1 MMDLVSGPNAAYAW
15 IVVGLVLLGAETLLP
30 GVFLLWV
37 GLAAVGTGLMLLA
50 AAPPFWVTVTTFV
63 VLLAGGIAVALR
75 LRASRQPRPR
85 VNTPDSGLIGR
96 HGVLTEPGAAGP
108 RVRVGDS
115 DWAAR
120 LPRDVADSPAG
131 TRVRVEGVD
140 GTTLVVRPE

>member
-1 MMDLVSGPNAAYAW
+1 MDPALIW
-15 IVVGLVLLGAETLLP
+15 ILVGLLLLGAETLLP

-37 GLAAVGTGLMLLA
+37 GLAAIGTGVMLLLVT
-50 AAPPFWVTVTTFV
+50 PPFWLTVTVFIA
-63 VLLAGGIAVALR
+63 LLAGGIAIALR
-75 LRASRQPRPR
+75 LRRSDRPRPR
-85 VNTPDSGLIGR
+85 VNTPDSGLVGR
-96 HGVLTEPGAAGP
+96 PGVLIDAGATGP

-120 LPRDVADSPAG
+120 LPRDVADSPTG

>member
-1 MMDLVSGPNAAYAW
+1 MDPALIW
-15 IVVGLVLLGAETLLP
+15 ILAGLVLLGAETVLP
-30 GVFLLWV
+30 GVFLLWI
-37 GLAAVGTGLMLLA
+37 GIAALGTGLLLFA
-50 AAPPFWVTVTTFV
+50 VAPPFWVTSAAFV

-75 LRASRQPRPR
+75 LRRSRHPRPR
-85 VNTPDSGLIGR
+85 VNTPDAGLIGR
-96 HGVLTEPGAAGP
+96 FGVLTEPGNAGP

-120 LPRDVADSPAG
+120 LPRDLAASPAG

>member
-1 MMDLVSGPNAAYAW
+1 VDAALIW
-15 IVVGLVLLGAETLLP
+15 ILAGLVLLGAEIFLP
-30 GVFLLWV
+30 GVFLLWI
-37 GLAAVGTGLMLLA
+37 GIAALGTGLLLFFV
-50 AAPPFWVTVTTFV
+50 APPFWVTSAAFV

-75 LRASRQPRPR
+75 LRRSRHPRPR
-85 VNTPDSGLIGR
+85 VNTPDAGLIGR
-96 HGVLTEPGAAGP
+96 FGVLTEPGDAGP

-120 LPRDVADSPAG
+120 LPRDLAASPAG

>member
-1 MMDLVSGPNAAYAW
+1 VSEWSTPAYIW
-15 IVVGLVLLGAETLLP
+15 ILVGLLLLGAETLLP
-30 GVFLLWV
+30 GVFLLWI
-37 GLAAVGTGLMLLA
+37 GIAALGTGLLLFFV
-50 AAPPFWVTVTTFV
+50 APPFWVTVTVFV
-63 VLLAGGIAVALR
+63 VLLAAGIAVALR
-75 LRASRQPRPR
+75 LRRSQHPRPR
-85 VNTPDSGLIGR
+85 VNTPDAGLIGR
-96 HGVLTEPGAAGP
+96 FGVLTDPGIAGP

>member
-1 MMDLVSGPNAAYAW
+1 MDAALIW
-15 IVVGLVLLGAETLLP
+15 ILAGLVLLGAETILP
-30 GVFLLWV
+30 GVFLLWI
-37 GLAAVGTGLMLLA
+37 GIAALGTGLLLFA
-50 AAPPFWVTVTTFV
+50 VAPPFWVTVTSFV
-63 VLLAGGIAVALR
+63 VLLAAGIAVALR
-75 LRASRQPRPR
+75 LRQRPRPR
-85 VNTPDSGLIGR
+85 LNTPDSGLIGR
-96 HGVLTEPGAAGP
+96 FGVLTDPGTAGP

>member
-1 MMDLVSGPNAAYAW
+1 VDAALIW
-15 IVVGLVLLGAETLLP
+15 ILAGLVLLGAEIFLP
-30 GVFLLWV
+30 GVFLLWI
-37 GLAAVGTGLMLLA
+37 GIAALGTGLLLFFV
-50 AAPPFWVTVTTFV
+50 APPFWVTSVVFV

-75 LRASRQPRPR
+75 LRRSRHPRPR
-85 VNTPDSGLIGR
+85 VNTPDAGLIGR
-96 HGVLTEPGAAGP
+96 FGVLTEPGNAGP

-120 LPRDVADSPAG
+120 LPRDLAESPAG

>member
-1 MMDLVSGPNAAYAW
+1 MDPALSW
-15 IVVGLVLLGAETLLP
+15 ILVGLVLLGAETLLP

-37 GLAAVGTGLMLLA
+37 GLAALGTGVMLLLVT
-50 AAPPFWVTVTTFV
+50 PPFWVTVVVFI
-63 VLLAGGIAVALR
+63 VLLAAGIATALR
-75 LRASRQPRPR
+75 LRRSAQPRPR
-85 VNTPDSGLIGR
+85 MNTPDSGLVGR
-96 HGVLTEPGAAGP
+96 PGVLIDAGATGP

-120 LPRDVADSPAG
+120 LPNDVAGSPAG

>member
-1 MMDLVSGPNAAYAW
+1 MDAALIW
-15 IVVGLVLLGAETLLP
+15 ILAGLVMLGAEVLLP

-37 GLAAVGTGLMLLA
+37 GLAALGTGLLLFA
-50 AAPPFWVTVTTFV
+50 VAPPFWVAVVVFI
-63 VLLAGGIAVALR
+63 VLLAAGIAIALR
-75 LRASRQPRPR
+75 LRRAEHPRPR
-85 VNTPDSGLIGR
+85 VNTPDAGLVGR

-120 LPRDVADSPAG
+120 LPRDALETPTG

-140 GTTLVVRPE
+140 GTTLVVRPD

>member
-1 MMDLVSGPNAAYAW
+1 MADWSTPAYIW
-15 IVVGLVLLGAETLLP
+15 ILVGLLMLGAETLLP

-37 GLAAVGTGLMLLA
+37 GLAAIGTGIMLLLA
-50 AAPPFWVTVTTFV
+50 TPPFWVTVTVFI
-63 VLLAGGIAVALR
+63 VLLAAGIGTALR
-75 LRASRQPRPR
+75 LRRQSPTRPQ
-85 VNTPDSGLIGR
+85 VNTPTSGLVGR
-96 HGVLTEPGAAGP
+96 PGVLVEPNATGP

-120 LPRDVADSPAG
+120 LPRDVAASPAG

>member
-1 MMDLVSGPNAAYAW
+1 MDPALIW
-15 IVVGLVLLGAETLLP
+15 ILIGLVLLGAETLLP

-37 GLAAVGTGLMLLA
+37 GLASIGTGLMLLA
-50 AAPPFWVTVTTFV
+50 VSPPFWVTVTVFII
-63 VLLAGGIAVALR
+63 LLAAGIGAALR
-75 LRASRQPRPR
+75 LRRSEHPRPR
-85 VNTPDSGLIGR
+85 VNTPDAGLVGR
-96 HGVLTEPGAAGP
+96 AGVLVEPGATGP

-120 LPRDVADSPAG
+120 LPRDVAASPAG